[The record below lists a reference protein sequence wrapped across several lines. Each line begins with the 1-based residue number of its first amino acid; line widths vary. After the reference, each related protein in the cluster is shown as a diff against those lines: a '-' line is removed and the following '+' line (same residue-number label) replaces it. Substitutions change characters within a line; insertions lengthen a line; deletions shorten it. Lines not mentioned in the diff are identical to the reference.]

1 MKKNTPEI
9 SSKEKFVTYFDVL
22 NIIACLAVLILH
34 HNGIV
39 WQFSKS
45 WSWRISLLVECAF
58 YWAVPIFLMLSGAT
72 LMNLQRKVFD
82 TDFFQ
87 KKIYSYC
94 DTVALLEYY
103 YFNMEGF
110 DGTDYFGVI

>member
-1 MKKNTPEI
+1 MKKNTPETCG
-9 SSKEKFVTYFDVL
+9 KENFIIYFDIL

-45 WSWRISLLVECAF
+45 WSWRMSLLVECVF

-72 LMNLQRKVFD
+72 LMNYREKYSTQM
-82 TDFFQ
+82 FF
-87 KKIYSYC
+87 KN
-94 DTVALLEYY
+94 ALLVPCYR
-103 YFNMEGF
+103 GF
-110 DGTDYFGVI
+110 AGVLSF

>member
-9 SSKEKFVTYFDVL
+9 SNKEKFVTYFDVL

-45 WSWRISLLVECAF
+45 WSWRISLLV
-58 YWAVPIFLMLSGAT
+58 
-72 LMNLQRKVFD
+72 
-82 TDFFQ
+82 
-87 KKIYSYC
+87 
-94 DTVALLEYY
+94 
-103 YFNMEGF
+103 
-110 DGTDYFGVI
+110 

>member
-1 MKKNTPEI
+1 ME
-9 SSKEKFVTYFDVL
+9 
-22 NIIACLAVLILH
+22 
-34 HNGIV
+34 
-39 WQFSKS
+39 
-45 WSWRISLLVECAF
+45 
-58 YWAVPIFLMLSGAT
+58 LSGSLAKVENKLT
-72 LMNLQRKVFD
+72 GGMCLLLGGTNISDVVWGNADELQTKVFD

>member
-9 SSKEKFVTYFDVL
+9 SNKEKFVTYFDVL
-22 NIIACLAVLILH
+22 NIIACLAVQQKLVVENKLTGGMCLLLGGTNISDV
-34 HNGIV
+34 V
-39 WQFSKS
+39 WGNAD
-45 WSWRISLLVECAF
+45 E
-58 YWAVPIFLMLSGAT
+58 
-72 LMNLQRKVFD
+72 LQRKVFD

>member
-9 SSKEKFVTYFDVL
+9 SNKEKFVTYFDVL

-45 WSWRISLLVECAF
+45 WSWRLSLLGGTNISDVVWGNADE
-58 YWAVPIFLMLSGAT
+58 
-72 LMNLQRKVFD
+72 LQRKVFD